1 MKKLSLLLIFAT
13 IAYNLFSIDENNGV
27 IDLNNLYNYA
37 DQQVPGYITKDN
49 TPPNNTITDI
59 GATLGR
65 VLFYDRNLSKDNTIS
80 CSSCHKQENA
90 FGDNEKASLGVAG
103 TTGRHSMRLVNARF
117 ATERRF
123 FWDERASSLET
134 QTTMPIQDHIE
145 MGFSGEDGDP
155 DLDSLLRKLS
165 QIDYYNE
172 LFIEAYGDSEVTE
185 QRIQNAIAQFVRSIQ
200 SFDSKYDENRIL
212 VTSDDFNFPNFTQAE
227 NRGRML
233 FIFPPQFN
241 AQGERTGGGFGCAG
255 CHQPPEF
262 DIAPNSRN
270 NGVIE
275 SFSGELDLA
284 VTRSPSLRDLFNN
297 DGVENTGLMHTA
309 LTYNETIAHYS
320 DVDAHGFANNNLDN
334 RLKTPLGDPI
344 NFNITNQ
351 ERGQLRAF
359 LRTLTGSN
367 IYIDPK
373 WSDPFDENGDLSIE
387 RGTSSVEDNFTELKI
402 YPNPAHNSIN
412 IESISLEEIMIF
424 DALGNIYFKGLA
436 NGEINISNYPKGKY
450 YIKSDKFK
458 GSFIKMN

>member
-1 MKKLSLLLIFAT
+1 MKKLALLLLFA
-13 IAYNLFSIDENNGV
+13 IIGYNLFSIDESKGS
-27 IDLNNLYNYA
+27 IDLNNLYNYS
-37 DQQVPGYITKDN
+37 DQYIPGYITKDN
-49 TPPNNTITDI
+49 TRPNNTITDI

-65 VLFYDRNLSKDNTIS
+65 VLFYDKNLSKDNTVS

-123 FWDERASSLET
+123 FWDERANSLEA

-145 MGFSGEDGDP
+145 MGFSGEEGDP
-155 DLDSLLRKLS
+155 DLDSLIRKL
-165 QIDYYNE
+165 QGIEYYQE
-172 LFIEAYGDSEVTE
+172 LFNEAYGDVLITE
-185 QRIQNAIAQFVRSIQ
+185 QRMQNAIAHFVRSIQ
-200 SFDSKYDENRIL
+200 SFDSKYDDNRIL

-233 FIFPPQFN
+233 FLFPPQFN

-275 SFSGELDLA
+275 SFSGELDLE
-284 VTRSPSLRDLFNN
+284 VTRSPSLRDMFNAN
-297 DGVENTGLMHTA
+297 GSENTGLMHTA

-320 DVDAHGFANNNLDN
+320 DVDAHGFSNNNLDN
-334 RLKTPLGDPI
+334 RLKTPSGEPVD
-344 NFNITNQ
+344 FNITNQ

-359 LRTLTGSN
+359 LMTLTGSN
-367 IYIDPK
+367 IYTDPK
-373 WSDPFDENGDLSIE
+373 WSDPFDENGELVVTKGSTSVGSNEIE
-387 RGTSSVEDNFTELKI
+387 FSI
-402 YPNPAHNSIN
+402 YPNPAQNYIN
-412 IESISLEEIMIF
+412 IKSNNFEEILIF
-424 DALGNIYFKGLA
+424 DAMGQIYFKGRA
-436 NGEINISNYPKGKY
+436 SGEINISSYPEGKY
-450 YIKSDKFK
+450 FVKIA
-458 GSFIKMN
+458 GITESFIKIN